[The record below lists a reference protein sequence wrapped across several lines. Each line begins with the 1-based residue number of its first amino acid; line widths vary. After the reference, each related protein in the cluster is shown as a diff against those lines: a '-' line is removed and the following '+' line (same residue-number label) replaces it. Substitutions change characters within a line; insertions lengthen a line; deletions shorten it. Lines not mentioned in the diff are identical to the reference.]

1 MRLARLFLILVPMLL
16 FGTVCSNDKQSSPL
30 STELTAPGGENLP
43 EGGTLP
49 GTLKLYLTDA
59 PGEFSEVNITFSEVS
74 VKTATEWITVS
85 EQEQTFDLLSLT
97 GGLTAL
103 LGEETL
109 EPGEYGQVRLL
120 IKEAEVVIGEG
131 EEKISYTLQIPSGSA
146 SGLKIGHGFTIE
158 AGEVLE
164 LVIDFD
170 AARSIHKLGSNDIY
184 QLKPVLRLVTAEASG
199 SITGTVTNPTSG
211 LMANAILG
219 SEIVASIAVDE
230 TTGEFTLAFLPADTY
245 TVTIT
250 DSDDNEL
257 FSQSVEVTAGS
268 TNNLGEI
275 TLDYGSE

>member
-1 MRLARLFLILVPMLL
+1 MRLARLFLILVPILL
-16 FGTVCSNDKQSSPL
+16 FGTVCSSDKQSSPL
-30 STELTAPGGENLP
+30 ATEPTASGGE
-43 EGGTLP
+43 TLA

-59 PGEFSEVNITFSEVS
+59 PGDFSQVNITFSEVS

-85 EQEQTFDLLSLT
+85 EQEQTFDLLSFT

-103 LGEETL
+103 LGEKTL
-109 EPGEYGQVRLL
+109 EPGDYGQVRLL
-120 IKEAEVVIGEG
+120 IKEAEVVIVEGEG
-131 EEKISYTLQIPSGSA
+131 EDTISVSYTLRIPSGSA

-184 QLKPVLRLVTAEASG
+184 QLKPVLRLVAAEATG

-211 LMANAILG
+211 LMANAVLG
-219 SEIVASIAVDE
+219 AEVVASTAVDE
-230 TTGEFTLAFLPADTY
+230 TSGEFTLAFLPAGSY

-257 FSQSVEVTAGS
+257 FSQSAEVTSGS